1 MTSQPTLSLPPVE
14 FPAVLLNTSTGEVES
29 EFHSY
34 VQPQERPTL
43 SEFCTQL
50 TGITQV
56 EMPISENVLLIFESE
71 YSPLSHLV
79 PRRRRWRQRFPF
91 TSVCLASAAGF
102 KACK

>member
-1 MTSQPTLSLPPVE
+1 MSDLKMVEGQGVKAVKVLDGKVIVCAVE

-43 SEFCTQL
+43 SDFCTEL

-56 EMPISENVLLIFESE
+56 QC
-71 YSPLSHLV
+71 PLQGGCCAIPQTV
-79 PRRRRWRQRFPF
+79 NRE
-91 TSVCLASAAGF
+91 
-102 KACK
+102 